1 MEPNQKANNTNK
13 NKINENKNSFN
24 EKVIKLDLKF
34 NMKFK
39 NAQTL
44 NKLESHEVNSNINI
58 NTINNPNVLNMP
70 KEKEKEKNLIDDF
83 EISDGI
89 YDDFN
94 NSDLSPA
101 WKSDIIKNEIEVD
114 LLDII
119 SISTP
124 TKKAKK
130 EYMKSFMSTLV
141 YNGVTFKDKLNDS
154 TNKTIILY
162 DNIINNFNINSM
174 KNYFVYMSYRNGLIN
189 TKFLPGYKNDY
200 TSDCGWGCMVRCCQ
214 MMLSR
219 AFIKLKLNILN
230 KSQKKIKNDFGLEL
244 KKIKEETIF
253 YFYDKF
259 IEIENLHVNRE
270 IFEIYKNILK
280 KKVNIVEL
288 IPPYSIYILTYL
300 GNCPNIFTSDHN
312 MVEVMIK
319 INKALFNDEIAM
331 LHFTSCVCKKKVVE
345 NLCKKNNDNNL
356 NTNDEFIIYNND
368 KYFFKKNGIIFIS
381 LRLGLQ
387 KIEKI
392 YTEMIPKLF
401 SNLHNNIGFVSG
413 KKNRAYYFIGLK
425 DKKLIFADPH
435 LNQNIEIDLINFP
448 TYSFNE
454 LYLMPIKEMSS
465 ELTFG
470 VVLSSIKDLELF
482 FNELSWFKQIHPEFI
497 GFDEK

>member
-1 MEPNQKANNTNK
+1 MEPNQKANNTDK

-94 NSDLSPA
+94 NLDLSPA

-162 DNIINNFNINSM
+162 DNIIKNFNINSM

-230 KSQKKIKNDFGLEL
+230 KSQKK
-244 KKIKEETIF
+244 
-253 YFYDKF
+253 
-259 IEIENLHVNRE
+259 
-270 IFEIYKNILK
+270 
-280 KKVNIVEL
+280 
-288 IPPYSIYILTYL
+288 
-300 GNCPNIFTSDHN
+300 
-312 MVEVMIK
+312 
-319 INKALFNDEIAM
+319 
-331 LHFTSCVCKKKVVE
+331 
-345 NLCKKNNDNNL
+345 
-356 NTNDEFIIYNND
+356 
-368 KYFFKKNGIIFIS
+368 
-381 LRLGLQ
+381 
-387 KIEKI
+387 
-392 YTEMIPKLF
+392 
-401 SNLHNNIGFVSG
+401 
-413 KKNRAYYFIGLK
+413 
-425 DKKLIFADPH
+425 
-435 LNQNIEIDLINFP
+435 
-448 TYSFNE
+448 
-454 LYLMPIKEMSS
+454 
-465 ELTFG
+465 
-470 VVLSSIKDLELF
+470 
-482 FNELSWFKQIHPEFI
+482 
-497 GFDEK
+497 

>member
-34 NMKFK
+34 NTKFK

-94 NSDLSPA
+94 NLDLSPA
-101 WKSDIIKNEIEVD
+101 LKSDIIKNEIEVD

-219 AFIKLKLNILN
+219 AFINLKLNILN
-230 KSQKKIKNDFGLEL
+230 KS
-244 KKIKEETIF
+244 
-253 YFYDKF
+253 
-259 IEIENLHVNRE
+259 
-270 IFEIYKNILK
+270 
-280 KKVNIVEL
+280 
-288 IPPYSIYILTYL
+288 
-300 GNCPNIFTSDHN
+300 
-312 MVEVMIK
+312 
-319 INKALFNDEIAM
+319 
-331 LHFTSCVCKKKVVE
+331 
-345 NLCKKNNDNNL
+345 
-356 NTNDEFIIYNND
+356 
-368 KYFFKKNGIIFIS
+368 
-381 LRLGLQ
+381 
-387 KIEKI
+387 
-392 YTEMIPKLF
+392 
-401 SNLHNNIGFVSG
+401 
-413 KKNRAYYFIGLK
+413 
-425 DKKLIFADPH
+425 
-435 LNQNIEIDLINFP
+435 
-448 TYSFNE
+448 
-454 LYLMPIKEMSS
+454 
-465 ELTFG
+465 
-470 VVLSSIKDLELF
+470 
-482 FNELSWFKQIHPEFI
+482 
-497 GFDEK
+497 